1 MSWRAEAAGR
11 CSISHIYSEEALSQ
25 DLVFSFPSKWRVN
38 QSQFHPTSFLLG
50 MSIFCPNKIKQVSGT
65 WERDPLGRSIIG
77 YAGSGAIFLVSLG
90 LTGVLALEEAGLGMK
105 GRKKRLGYD

>member
-1 MSWRAEAAGR
+1 MSWLAEAAGR

-50 MSIFCPNKIKQVSGT
+50 MPVSFPNKIKQVSGT
-65 WERDPLGRSIIG
+65 WDRDPSECSIIS
-77 YAGSGAIFLVSLG
+77 YAGSGTMFLVSLG

-105 GRKKRLGYD
+105 GKKKRLGNG